1 MTKRTSRH
9 SARRPSAS
17 APSPSS
23 SAVPKTRRNDAV
35 ERVLNL
41 LTLLSRAT
49 SPMSREQIVTEMAKG
64 MTPYPTAVDAQR
76 QLFGADKNTI
86 SRELGI
92 NIKQFITSGEDAGQT
107 RYYIDPAD
115 MFVPDL
121 DLTPDEVAVLSIAL
135 ASINPSVPQAGEALL
150 KFAGVH
156 DVRSGY
162 DFNVRLPL
170 VVVRLAEATQRR
182 QAVIAT
188 TAKGRVTFDP
198 WRVLFDKGTW
208 YVIAHRFTESGP
220 DDTPASCELVALRCS
235 ELDDDVD
242 IVESNTC
249 CERGRLTAATVRAL
263 VHNARGVETEA
274 TVVFDPVG
282 AARSWWDSRVRN
294 AEPLPD
300 GSIRVTVAIDDPAR
314 FRGWLLGF
322 GDHVVIEGPSEV
334 RESFVAWLSALA
346 AAPAPVPAVP
356 TRPSMAS
363 SRPGPRPLGERLQR
377 LLSIVPW
384 LHNVESV
391 EVAELAARVGVDAEH
406 LLQDLQFASMCGVP
420 PYTHDALF
428 EFWVEDGR
436 VYFSGERDVRGR
448 SSKALIAR
456 SVKLTPRQ
464 ITSVLLA
471 LAALEA
477 VGAEQPAV
485 RSLRTKLSDVV
496 GDDVIDVRI
505 EHAPLISDV
514 RSAAFQC
521 REIVINYVNWHGE
534 VSERVVH
541 PLLVFVDRGEAY
553 LKADD
558 IGAGEKERI
567 FRVDRILKVR
577 ETGNTFPEREVSWSG
592 VWDFR
597 GGVTEAVVYVA
608 PGNPWVIDRVAHRAH
623 VVGTDGS
630 VFLWVDVAS
639 EAWLA
644 TLIARCGAPSQ
655 VVEPA
660 ALHMHVRQ
668 HARRLL
674 SPYVAT
680 SDTPNGV

>member
-1 MTKRTSRH
+1 MTRKTSRH
-9 SARRPSAS
+9 TPRRPSTS
-17 APSPSS
+17 APSPSAA
-23 SAVPKTRRNDAV
+23 AVPKPRRPDAV

-49 SPMSREQIVTEMAKG
+49 SPMSREQIVAEMAKG

-92 NIKQFITSGEDAGQT
+92 NIRQFFASGEDAGQT

-121 DLTPDEVAVLSIAL
+121 DFTPDEIAVLSIAL

-150 KFAGVH
+150 KFAGLH
-156 DVRSGY
+156 GARSGY

-170 VVVRLAEATQRR
+170 VVVRLAEATQRNR
-182 QAVIAT
+182 AVVAAT
-188 TAKGRVTFDP
+188 ADGPVTFEP

-208 YVIAHRFTESGP
+208 YVIAHRRGSGL
-220 DDTPASCELVALRCS
+220 DDTSAECEIVALNCS
-235 ELDDDVD
+235 DFGDDIEIVD
-242 IVESNTC
+242 LEPC
-249 CERGRLTAATVRAL
+249 CVRGRLSAQTVRAL
-263 VHNARGVETEA
+263 VHNARDVETET
-274 TVVFDPVG
+274 TVVFDSVG
-282 AARSWWDSRVRN
+282 AARSWWDSRVKH

-300 GSIRVTVAIDDPAR
+300 GGVRVTVSVSDPAR

-322 GDHVVIEGPSEV
+322 GDHVVVEGPAEV
-334 RESFVAWLSALA
+334 RDSVAAWLEALA
-346 AAPAPVPAVP
+346 AHPGPVPAVP
-356 TRPSMAS
+356 PRPSAAS
-363 SRPGPRPLGERLQR
+363 GRPGPRPLAERLQR

-384 LHNVESV
+384 LHNVESI
-391 EVAELAARVGVDAEH
+391 EVSELAARVGVDTEH
-406 LLQDLQFASMCGVP
+406 LLHDLQFASMCGVP

-428 EFWVEDGR
+428 DFWVEDGR
-436 VYFSGERDVRGR
+436 VYFSGDRDPRGR

-464 ITSVLLA
+464 VTSVLLA

-477 VGAEQPAV
+477 VGDEQPAV
-485 RSLRTKLSDVV
+485 ASLRTKLASVV

-505 EHAPLISDV
+505 EHAPHISTV
-514 RSAAFQC
+514 RAAAFGC
-521 REIVINYVNWHGE
+521 REVVIKYVNWHGE
-534 VSERVVH
+534 VSERVIH

-558 IGAGEKERI
+558 VGTGEKERI
-567 FRVDRILKVR
+567 FRVDRILDVR
-577 ETGNTFPEREVSWSG
+577 ETGLGFPERQVSWSG

-597 GGVTEAVVYVA
+597 GGVTEAVVYIA
-608 PGNPWVIDRVAHRAH
+608 PGNLWVVDRVAHKAH
-623 VVGTDGS
+623 VVGADGS

-644 TLIARCGAPSQ
+644 TLLLRCGAPSQ
-655 VVEPA
+655 VVSPMS
-660 ALHMHVRQ
+660 LHTHVRQ
-668 HARRLL
+668 HAERLL
-674 SPYVAT
+674 ALYPAT
-680 SDTPNGV
+680 SGTPNGV